1 MGPELAEDHSTSLLM
16 NAGGWRGVHAI
27 DAIAHGAGPATFAD
41 LAIQEFQ
48 WSRSLMTIFLQHTPR
63 YLARLPVRL
72 RMQFVFC
79 ELWYPL
85 FAGFMLLKFLVPINV
100 AKSMLAYSSFEAD
113 VSYQAPART
122 CSPKSKS

>member
-1 MGPELAEDHSTSLLM
+1 MPAAGAALRRSMRSLT
-16 NAGGWRGVHAI
+16 A
-27 DAIAHGAGPATFAD
+27 PATFAD

-79 ELWYPL
+79 QLWYPL
-85 FAGFMLLKFLVPINV
+85 FAGSMLLKFLVPIIALIDDRNMV
-100 AKSMLAYSSFEAD
+100 GVTYPEFVVRFLG
-113 VSYQAPART
+113 P
-122 CSPKSKS
+122 